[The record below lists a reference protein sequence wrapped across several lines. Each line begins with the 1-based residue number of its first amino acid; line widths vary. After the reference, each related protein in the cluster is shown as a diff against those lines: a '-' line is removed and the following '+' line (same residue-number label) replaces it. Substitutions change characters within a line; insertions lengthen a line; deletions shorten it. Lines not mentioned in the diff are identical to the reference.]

1 MIMDKYDILKNA
13 CNAQA
18 RVYLLV
24 DRVTFEILRMAWGD
38 NLSDAEAYFKAWI
51 ESEKNVYLH
60 TPIDYEDCFVTEVMK
75 ETIK

>member
-1 MIMDKYDILKNA
+1 MDKYDIVKNA
-13 CNAQA
+13 CDNHEH
-18 RVYLLV
+18 VYLLV

-60 TPIDYEDCFVTEVMK
+60 TPIEYEDCFVTEVIK